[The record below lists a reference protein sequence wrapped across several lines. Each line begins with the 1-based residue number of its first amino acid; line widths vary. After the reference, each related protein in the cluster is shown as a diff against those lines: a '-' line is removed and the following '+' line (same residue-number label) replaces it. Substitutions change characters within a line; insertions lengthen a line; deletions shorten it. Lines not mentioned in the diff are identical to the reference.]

1 MKLFIY
7 KSLFIFIC
15 IFFLFQFTIG
25 YQIRS
30 FEKNL
35 KHLTSDD
42 NIELIKD
49 KLRSE
54 MINAIDKHQYLEP
67 SDAKLISNFI
77 KKISNEINLNK

>member
-1 MKLFIY
+1 MKLFVY

-35 KHLTSDD
+35 KNLTSHD

-54 MINAIDKHQYLEP
+54 MANAIIKDQYLEP
-67 SDAKLISNFI
+67 ADAKLISNFI